1 MDHAKLV
8 YNVSRCG
15 HASGGGQWCS
25 KCNLHTAADQG
36 DVESVTRLLAAGA
49 DANYPIQ
56 VVVVG
61 WTQGAPLHWAAE
73 FHTGHSTEEK
83 SIAIIQL
90 LIAHGAEVNFQNV
103 NGQTPLHLAVACGHL
118 AVANCLI
125 QNGADVNCQHRE
137 GNSPLHTVALSDI
150 AKCLQNRSELARLLL
165 KYGANRDL
173 KNKAGQTAVDI
184 AKNQK
189 RLALLEVFAE
199 KFPPPPKR
207 TPTAHKPARAAE
219 TPPAEAVPLPPMNKK
234 VLSFLK
240 GIDKST
246 TTHEALKQ
254 FERDLVPLGPD
265 ALSALPHL
273 FQKLSKLTGTGGG
286 IGLKDLCFSGYV
298 KFPGSFGERGH
309 DIAIACMV
317 PEVMRG
323 SMPIASIDVIVR
335 GICGSVKRGT
345 KGPAVLRSL
354 EELKGWL
361 ATMTANREHFKPG
374 SEILHQVE
382 GMQRD
387 WNTRLE
393 DAIQEIKPKA
403 APPVKPAAPPDRE
416 VDDLIAKMEARMR
429 ESAATERTEIQ
440 IPLAEPIV
448 DEAITTTRVQPAL
461 GANLPGKLSIV
472 CECGHRGNVKAEYA
486 GRIVA
491 CPRCRRK
498 IPVPG

>member
-8 YNVSRCG
+8 YYVSRCK

-36 DVESVTRLLAAGA
+36 DVESVARLLAAGA

-61 WTQGAPLHWAAE
+61 WTQGSPLHWAAE

-125 QNGADVNCQHRE
+125 QNGADVNRQHRE

-173 KNKAGQTAVDI
+173 KNKAGQTAADI
-184 AKNQK
+184 AKKQK
-189 RLALLEVFAE
+189 RLALLEVLAE
-199 KFPPPPKR
+199 KFPPPPKL
-207 TPTAHKPARAAE
+207 APA
-219 TPPAEAVPLPPMNKK
+219 PPA
-234 VLSFLK
+234 
-240 GIDKST
+240 
-246 TTHEALKQ
+246 
-254 FERDLVPLGPD
+254 
-265 ALSALPHL
+265 
-273 FQKLSKLTGTGGG
+273 
-286 IGLKDLCFSGYV
+286 
-298 KFPGSFGERGH
+298 
-309 DIAIACMV
+309 
-317 PEVMRG
+317 
-323 SMPIASIDVIVR
+323 
-335 GICGSVKRGT
+335 
-345 KGPAVLRSL
+345 
-354 EELKGWL
+354 
-361 ATMTANREHFKPG
+361 
-374 SEILHQVE
+374 
-382 GMQRD
+382 
-387 WNTRLE
+387 
-393 DAIQEIKPKA
+393 
-403 APPVKPAAPPDRE
+403 KPAAPPDRE

-461 GANLPGKLSIV
+461 GATLPGKLSIV